1 MFLMMSRARG
11 VSIEI
16 VGWAWRV
23 VKHGTQALRV
33 ARGVGGRTSL
43 ALVRPYS
50 NLSPEVWT
58 ERGLRRHGD

>member
-43 ALVRPYS
+43 TLLPAIQYQ
-50 NLSPEVWT
+50 
-58 ERGLRRHGD
+58 